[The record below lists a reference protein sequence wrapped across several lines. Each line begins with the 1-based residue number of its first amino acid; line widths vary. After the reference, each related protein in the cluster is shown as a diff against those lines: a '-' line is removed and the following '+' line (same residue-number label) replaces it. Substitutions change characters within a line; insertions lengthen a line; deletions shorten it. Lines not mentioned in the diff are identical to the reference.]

1 MILINSLTT
10 KIDGIKKSRPYNSI
24 IKIND
29 NKFGI
34 IQISNNLEQIYIII
48 FNIFNNYTNIIA
60 RYYTMEI
67 FRLYHMKVSNGIKT
81 ILFNSFFVGSFVLY
95 TDNNDQNTI
104 SSVIMFSYPDS
115 IDFEIDLINHLK
127 NNKYDFPLNDIIQN
141 KFTINNNIF
150 GLVMKGIQIQSFL
163 KYKNTIIISLGF

>member
-1 MILINSLTT
+1 
-10 KIDGIKKSRPYNSI
+10 
-24 IKIND
+24 
-29 NKFGI
+29 
-34 IQISNNLEQIYIII
+34 
-48 FNIFNNYTNIIA
+48 
-60 RYYTMEI
+60 
-67 FRLYHMKVSNGIKT
+67 
-81 ILFNSFFVGSFVLY
+81 
-95 TDNNDQNTI
+95 
-104 SSVIMFSYPDS
+104 MFSYPDS